1 MADLRRQSQINNLH
15 DLNDLLTLLKNSIM
29 SNTHVSSL
37 ARFSGVHQAY
47 DETLKFQI
55 IKVVPF
61 PIEDGEQEHT
71 DYAYCFSNRVFT
83 EGEYVLIVYT
93 DKDFRDNI
101 QLTNWRTLSDSNK
114 PHKTSYGVV
123 IPIT

>member
-1 MADLRRQSQINNLH
+1 MTRQRAQIDNLH
-15 DLNDLLTLLKNSIM
+15 DINDLLVLLKNSIM
-29 SNTHVSSL
+29 SNLHVSSL
-37 ARFSGVHQAY
+37 ARYVGVQQAY

-61 PIEDGEQEHT
+61 PIDDGEQEHT
-71 DYAYCFSNRVFT
+71 DYAYCFSDREFSD
-83 EGEYVLIVYT
+83 GEYVLIIYT

-101 QLTNWRTLSDSNK
+101 QLTNWRTLTDARK